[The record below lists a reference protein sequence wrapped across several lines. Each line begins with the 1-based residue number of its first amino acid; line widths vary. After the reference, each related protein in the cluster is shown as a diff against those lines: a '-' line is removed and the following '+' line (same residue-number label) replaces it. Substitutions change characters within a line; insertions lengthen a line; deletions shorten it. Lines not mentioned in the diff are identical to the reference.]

1 MYLLPYVVKGSYKCR
16 VGYSNSDKPIL
27 EFRNLI
33 AKPRKDK
40 RKDPNGHTNEN
51 VYQIGDEI
59 DVDAMRL
66 LIKNQFERN
75 VVTHPIY
82 QEHIF
87 DSIFNKLGTGNDWK
101 PFPVLITE
109 PLANPTYCRQTL
121 NELLFECYEV
131 PAVSYGIDSMFSWH
145 RNKHAYESNA
155 LILSLGYHT
164 THVMPIL
171 GGQLKY
177 KHIRRLNLGG
187 YEMVSYLFRLLQMKY
202 PAHLN
207 AITLTRT
214 ESIFHNHSFIVR
226 DYIEELKRWNNI
238 DYYNENVKKIQ
249 LPYVQPF
256 TINTISAEEK
266 LKKRKEITKRL
277 VEANQ
282 KRLKE
287 KREENGGGPSGALSN
302 NVVSSRPRS
311 IKSYQPPSGVSL
323 AVWLNDI
330 KRKHEEL
337 LQKRTFRSRKRQEMV
352 KRHTLAS
359 QERMR
364 IISLLASDEKGTDEF
379 GKDDRDWD
387 VYKKI
392 SFENE
397 SDSETENEKLMEYEN
412 ILKHHQANIVEQQ
425 QNCAENTAE
434 LYQLHVGVES
444 LRAPELLFQPSM
456 IGMSETGL
464 AELIDFVFNAF
475 PLDEQQTL
483 ASNIFITG
491 GCSQLPG
498 LKNRLLKELQEM
510 RPSKSVFS
518 IKESQVPSLDG
529 WFGARDFVN
538 LNDCTKYFVTKLEY
552 DENGSEYFKEYS
564 LAISALPSLFR
575 LLQMKYPI
583 HLNAIYASSYSGAKK
598 LPYAQPITINTI
610 SAEEKL
616 KKRKEITK
624 R

>member
-1 MYLLPYVVKGSYKCR
+1 MLSNKIIVIDNGSYKCR
-16 VGYSNSDKPIL
+16 VGYNDSEKPVL

-40 RKDPNGHTNEN
+40 RRDQNGPIAEN

-87 DSIFNKLGTGNDWK
+87 DSIFNKLATGDDWK
-101 PFPVLITE
+101 PYPVLITE
-109 PLANPTYCRQTL
+109 PLANPNYCRQTM

-131 PAVSYGIDSMFSWH
+131 PAVCYGIDSIFSWYK
-145 RNKHAYESNA
+145 NKRVYESNA

-164 THVMPIL
+164 THVIPIL
-171 GGQLKY
+171 RGQLEHD
-177 KHIRRLNLGG
+177 HIRRLNLGG
-187 YEMVSYLFRLLQMKY
+187 YQMISYLFRLLQMKY

-207 AITLTRT
+207 AITLTRI
-214 ESIFHNHSFIVR
+214 ESIFHNHSFIAR
-226 DYIEELKRWNNI
+226 DYFEELKMWDNI

-249 LPYVQPF
+249 LPYVQPS
-256 TINTISAEEK
+256 TINATAAEEK
-266 LKKRKEITKRL
+266 LKRRKEITKRL
-277 VEANQ
+277 IEANQ

-287 KREENGGGPSGALSN
+287 KREENGGGSSTNLSS
-302 NVVSSRPRS
+302 NVICNRPRS
-311 IKSYQPPSGVSL
+311 NKSYQPPSDVTL
-323 AVWLNDI
+323 ADWLNDI
-330 KRKHEEL
+330 KRKQKEL
-337 LQKRTFRSRKRQEMV
+337 LQKKTSRCKRRQEMV

-392 SFENE
+392 NFETE

-412 ILKHHQANIVEQQ
+412 ILKHHQAHIIEHEQ
-425 QNCAENTAE
+425 NNAENTAE

-456 IGMSETGL
+456 VGVSETGL
-464 AELIDFVFNAF
+464 AELINFVFNTF

-483 ASNIFITG
+483 ADNIFITG
-491 GCSQLPG
+491 GCSQFPG
-498 LKNRLLKELQEM
+498 LKRRLLKELQEM
-510 RPSKSVFS
+510 RPFKSTFCV
-518 IKESQVPSLDG
+518 KESQNPSLDG
-529 WFGARDFVN
+529 WFGARNFAN
-538 LNDCTKYFVTKLEY
+538 LNDCTKYFATKMEY
-552 DENGSEYFKEYS
+552 EENGSEYFKEYS
-564 LAISALPSLFR
+564 LGNR
-575 LLQMKYPI
+575 Y
-583 HLNAIYASSYSGAKK
+583 YASEKK
-598 LPYAQPITINTI
+598 
-610 SAEEKL
+610 EKHL
-616 KKRKEITK
+616 
-624 R
+624 